1 MSDKIIDFNNLKNK
15 AKETDVD
22 KFEKYIYDLYYSV
35 MDGSMSMVKFSS
47 KIMEYMKENNI
58 SHEKF
63 INIQKKFMER
73 YGFSGE
79 EIEKEFK
86 KFGIY
91 SNFNNVN
98 TSDVDDITEEDFNS
112 IKKSATFF
120 EKYKK
125 NLSSSSTINVKMQ
138 NNINDMNIVLE
149 KENVVIYSHKKID
162 LKDYELNDFILS
174 YKKML
179 NTELKITLCEN
190 CIKYTY

>member
-1 MSDKIIDFNNLKNK
+1 MSDKIIDFNDLKNK

-35 MDGSMSMVKFSS
+35 MDGSMSMIKFSS

-73 YGFSGE
+73 YGFSGD
-79 EIEKEFK
+79 EIEKELK
-86 KFGIY
+86 KFGID
-91 SNFNNVN
+91 SQINNIKV
-98 TSDVDDITEEDFNS
+98 SDLDDITEEDFNS
-112 IKKSATFF
+112 IKKSASFF
-120 EKYKK
+120 EKYKE
-125 NLSSSSTINVKMQ
+125 NLSSTATINIKIK
-138 NNINDMNIVLE
+138 NSINDINIVLE

-179 NTELKITLCEN
+179 NTQLKVTLCEN

>member
-1 MSDKIIDFNNLKNK
+1 MSDKIIDFNDLKNK

-58 SHEKF
+58 SYEKF

-73 YGFSGE
+73 YGFSGD
-79 EIEKEFK
+79 EIEKELK
-86 KFGIY
+86 KFGID
-91 SNFNNVN
+91 SQINNIKV
-98 TSDVDDITEEDFNS
+98 SDLDDITEEDFNS
-112 IKKSATFF
+112 IKKSASFF
-120 EKYKK
+120 EKYKE
-125 NLSSSSTINVKMQ
+125 NLSSTATINIKIK
-138 NNINDMNIVLE
+138 NSINDINIVLE

-179 NTELKITLCEN
+179 NTQLKVTLCEN

>member
-1 MSDKIIDFNNLKNK
+1 MSDKIIDFNDLKNK
-15 AKETDVD
+15 AKEIDVD

-58 SHEKF
+58 SYEKF

-73 YGFSGE
+73 YGFSGD
-79 EIEKEFK
+79 EIEKELK
-86 KFGIY
+86 KFGID
-91 SNFNNVN
+91 SQINNIKV
-98 TSDVDDITEEDFNS
+98 SDLDDITKEDFNS
-112 IKKSATFF
+112 IKKSASFF
-120 EKYKK
+120 EKYKE
-125 NLSSSSTINVKMQ
+125 NISSSATINIKIK
-138 NNINDMNIVLE
+138 NSINDINIVLE
-149 KENVVIYSHKKID
+149 KENIVIYSHKKID

-179 NTELKITLCEN
+179 NTQLKVTLCEN